1 LAVGIFFFI
10 LGTLHISLFIEFEQ
24 LSLTQELK
32 KSDLAFHIELGI
44 GTKNILK
51 RYDTRTESKVR
62 IGSEGANL
70 HMTERQ
76 IFYKT

>member
-1 LAVGIFFFI
+1 V
-10 LGTLHISLFIEFEQ
+10 IEP

-32 KSDLAFHIELGI
+32 KSNSTFHIKLGT

-51 RYDTRTESKVR
+51 RYDTRTKSKDL

-70 HMTERQ
+70 HMTGRQ
-76 IFYKT
+76 TFYET